1 MSGDYET
8 HKNQQPHVSY
18 AGNKVDLD
26 KYALFVDGV
35 TSNPSKDYQS
45 FLESLSTLDGEGSNI
60 HRLLTAAVGIS
71 AEGGE
76 FMEIVKKMVFQGK
89 PWNHDNR
96 EHLIIELGDV
106 MWYVMQACMALD
118 VSIEDVVAGN
128 VEKLKKRYPGG
139 EFDVYKS
146 ENRAA
151 NDR

>member
-89 PWNHDNR
+89 PWNDDNR

-106 MWYVMQACMALD
+106 MWYVMQACAALD
-118 VSIEDVVAGN
+118 VPIEEVVAGN

-151 NDR
+151 DDR

>member
-35 TSNPSKDYQS
+35 PSDPSKDYQS

-89 PWNHDNR
+89 PCNHDNR
-96 EHLIIELGDV
+96 
-106 MWYVMQACMALD
+106 
-118 VSIEDVVAGN
+118 
-128 VEKLKKRYPGG
+128 
-139 EFDVYKS
+139 
-146 ENRAA
+146 
-151 NDR
+151 